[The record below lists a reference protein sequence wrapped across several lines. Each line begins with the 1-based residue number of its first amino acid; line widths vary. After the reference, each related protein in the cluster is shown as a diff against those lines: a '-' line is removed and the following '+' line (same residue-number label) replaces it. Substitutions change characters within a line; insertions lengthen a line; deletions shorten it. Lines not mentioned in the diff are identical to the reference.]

1 MSDVLVVEVFECVCD
16 FTTRTLFS
24 VDATTKERVVTFL
37 HNQMVCMAYEHRMS
51 EAGYSD
57 EVLGRLENIPWNGL
71 DFAFSVIDLPMSAC
85 GKVERLM

>member
-1 MSDVLVVEVFECVCD
+1 MSDVLVVEVFDCVCD
-16 FTTRTLFS
+16 FTTRTFFS
-24 VDATTKERVVTFL
+24 VDATTKQRVVKFL
-37 HNQMVCMAYEHRMS
+37 HNQMMCMAYEHRMS
-51 EAGYSD
+51 DAGYSD